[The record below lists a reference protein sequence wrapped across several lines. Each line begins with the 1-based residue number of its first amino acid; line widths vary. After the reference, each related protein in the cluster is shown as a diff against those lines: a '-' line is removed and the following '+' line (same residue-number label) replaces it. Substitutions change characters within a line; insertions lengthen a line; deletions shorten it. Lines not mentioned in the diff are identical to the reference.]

1 MNAGFN
7 KRIWKIISLSFL
19 ATFCLFP
26 IFWMVIISFSKNLN
40 FLDGQNSFVFTFKN
54 YREILAD
61 PSLHLLIYL
70 KNSLV
75 VSSVAAIIS
84 TFFAAL
90 SAYAITRLKF
100 PGKLLIPFFLLAI
113 SMFPQISIVGNL
125 FKIMIHLNLINTQ
138 GALVLPYITLGMPLA
153 LWIMMSYFSQLP
165 IELDYAAMI
174 DGARRLQILRK
185 IIFPLALPGIIATSL
200 LVFIHSFNEFL
211 FALILTTDYHAR
223 TIPVGIA
230 LFEGLH
236 GEIPWGHI
244 MASAVIAILPT
255 ILLTVIF
262 QKYIIQGLT
271 KGAVKG

>member
-1 MNAGFN
+1 
-7 KRIWKIISLSFL
+7 
-19 ATFCLFP
+19 
-26 IFWMVIISFSKNLN
+26 MVIISFSKNLN
-40 FLDGQNSFVFTFKN
+40 FLYGQNSFVFTLKN

-100 PGKLLIPFFLLAI
+100 PGKLLIPFFLLAV

-138 GALVLPYITLGMPLA
+138 GALILPYITLGMPLA

-165 IELDYAAMI
+165 VELDYAAMI

-236 GEIPWGHI
+236 GEIPWGQI

-262 QKYIIQGLT
+262 QKYIVQGLT